1 VLEFDGGHRGHV
13 LDLRPVLPLILQY

>member
-1 VLEFDGGHRGHV
+1 VLEFDGGHRGQV